1 MARRRGRAL
10 SSMPRRAVM
19 IGASVAGLGSIAWWA
34 AGGTGGSGLPAVN
47 VWKAASCGCCGG
59 WITHMRRAGF
69 AVSVHELDDVQP
81 VKERQG
87 VPEELQSCHTAV
99 VAGYVIEG
107 HVPAGDIRR
116 LLEERPG
123 AKGLAVPGM
132 PSSAPGMD
140 GPREP
145 YEVTLFGGPSGNRRY
160 AVHT

>member
-1 MARRRGRAL
+1 VARRKGTVL
-10 SSMPRRAVM
+10 PSISRRAV
-19 IGASVAGLGSIAWWA
+19 ILGVSVAGLGSIAWWA
-34 AGGTGGSGLPAVN
+34 AGGGGGSGLPTVN

-69 AVSVHELDDVQP
+69 AVSVHELADVQP
-81 VKERQG
+81 VKERRG

-123 AKGLAVPGM
+123 AKGLAVAGM

-140 GPREP
+140 GPKER